1 VSDNSL
7 YRDCGDDRSIR
18 YFAVKRCAYGARRVP
33 RLRRVKATDL
43 FFDLAIADQSRLHT
57 ARRTG
62 GAPPSPLKLPERR
75 TRPWRMTRND
85 VKRCATMPVLQARR
99 RDAPTPSSRARGGS
113 RGGKRDRSR
122 KISVPS
128 LKVFAACQSLP
139 KSLNHQANRLWAGSV
154 K

>member
-1 VSDNSL
+1 M
-7 YRDCGDDRSIR
+7 
-18 YFAVKRCAYGARRVP
+18 CAGRVLQADSELP
-33 RLRRVKATDL
+33 NVPPAGGKAAEWRAFLRRVKATDL

-139 KSLNHQANRLWAGSV
+139 NPSITKRTGCGPGR
-154 K
+154 